1 MALMPVVAGV
11 DGSEESLRAV
21 EWAALEA
28 QRHKA
33 PLRIVSVPALPSRMR
48 ACTQYPETVTAR
60 LQGDSCRALDKAVV
74 RSREVAPG
82 RLIEVDLLTGPPALA
97 VTQSGSGAL
106 MLVVGARGSEGSPR

>member
-28 QRHKA
+28 QRHGA
-33 PLRIVSVPALPSRMR
+33 PLRIVAAPGLLPRMR
-48 ACTQYPETVTAR
+48 THPHDPETVAVR
-60 LQGDSCRALDKAVV
+60 LKGDSCRALDEAVT

-82 RLIEVDLLTGPPALA
+82 IRIDVDLLAGPPALA
-97 VTQSGSGAL
+97 VTRSGSGAL
-106 MLVVGARGSEGSPR
+106 